1 MNFGGALEELKKGE
15 VLTRKAWNGPGQWVA
30 QQIPDSKSK
39 MKRRYL
45 YICTVEG
52 ALVPWVPSITDI
64 FAEDWG
70 VVPGRMG
77 AAAA

>member
-30 QQIPDSKSK
+30 MVHADGFSK
-39 MKRRYL
+39 MTLPYL
-45 YICTVEG
+45 YICTVTG
-52 ALVPWVPSITDI
+52 ALVPWVPSISDI

-70 VVPGRMG
+70 VVLNGKPT
-77 AAAA
+77 